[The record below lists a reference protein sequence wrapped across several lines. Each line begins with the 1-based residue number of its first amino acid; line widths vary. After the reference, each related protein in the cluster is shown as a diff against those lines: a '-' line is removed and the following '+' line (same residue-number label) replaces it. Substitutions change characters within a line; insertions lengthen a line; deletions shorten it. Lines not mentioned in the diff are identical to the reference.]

1 MDSELFHNHH
11 VGCMTTQ
18 MLIWEVEEKQ
28 GDQLQ
33 VLVSTKVQIVFLDLE
48 ETEHNSSIER

>member
-1 MDSELFHNHH
+1 
-11 VGCMTTQ
+11 MTTQ

-48 ETEHNSSIER
+48 ETEHSSSIER